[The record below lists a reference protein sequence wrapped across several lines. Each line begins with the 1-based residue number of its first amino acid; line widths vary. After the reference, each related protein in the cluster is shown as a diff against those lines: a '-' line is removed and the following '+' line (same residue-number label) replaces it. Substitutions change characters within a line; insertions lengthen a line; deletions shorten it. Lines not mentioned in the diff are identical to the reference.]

1 MTNLASDRR
10 RIFSHLQDYG
20 IEIPENLILP
30 MLGLEPEP
38 VIESGDPKLDV
49 EHYTSVLLHYL
60 SDQDLKDELNATGLP
75 HLAAFLLY
83 SQYDAASIE
92 IQELMEKVSERMG
105 IVDFGMDTESTGSQ
119 EDGDDNGDEDDD
131 LEIEDDEESRN
142 PILMALLPLFDEVM
156 AQGPVDSFIVNL
168 LVFTDPAE
176 RVPLS
181 GLKTLFTTLVEN
193 LATGPVGNYGEWVIA
208 EVGGTRV
215 QFSRLSKT
223 VHKA

>member
-1 MTNLASDRR
+1 MSSTDRS

-38 VIESGDPKLDV
+38 VVAAGETKLDV
-49 EHYTSVLLHYL
+49 NHYNSALLHYL
-60 SDQDLKDELNATGLP
+60 SDQDLKEELIDSGLP
-75 HLAAFLLY
+75 YLAAFLVY
-83 SQYDAASIE
+83 SQYDAYSSE
-92 IQELMEKVSERMG
+92 VRDLMEKVSEQLGM
-105 IVDFGMDTESTGSQ
+105 VDF
-119 EDGDDNGDEDDD
+119 DGVASLEPEGEQVDSDED
-131 LEIEDDEESRN
+131 LEIEDEEDDENRN
-142 PILMALLPLFDEVM
+142 PILLALLPLFDEVM
-156 AQGPVDSFIVNL
+156 SQGPVDSFIVNL
-168 LVFTDPAE
+168 LAFADPAE

-215 QFSRLSKT
+215 QFSRLSRN